1 MKQKSM
7 IGLNS
12 KIFIAGHNGM
22 LGSSVLRVLKKKGY
36 KKLITINKKKLDLR
50 NQLKVEK
57 FLKKNKP
64 DAVIIAAAKVG
75 GIKANINYPANFIS
89 DNLQIQTNLIFSSHS
104 NKVKRLIFF
113 GSSCIYPK
121 NLNKPIKE
129 KEIMTGVLEKTNE
142 SYAIAKIAGIKMI
155 DALNKQHKTNYI
167 CLMPCNLFG
176 PNDNYDL
183 ENSHFLAALI
193 KKIYLA
199 SKKKRNKIVKLW
211 GTGKPLR
218 EVLYVDE
225 VANACEFFLRKKI
238 KKSLINIGSST
249 EMRIKDYADLIKKN
263 IDPDV
268 IVKFDNNKKLD
279 GVKRKKLNVTL
290 ANQYGWKSKM
300 NFSKVL
306 QKIINDFRNLHN

>member
-1 MKQKSM
+1 M
-7 IGLNS
+7 ININS

-22 LGSSVLRVLKKKGY
+22 LGSSILRKFRSKGY
-36 KKLITINKKKLDLR
+36 KNIIVVNKKNLDLR
-50 NQLKVEK
+50 DQNAVKK
-57 FLKKNKP
+57 FIKNKKP

-75 GIKANINYPANFIS
+75 GIKANIDNPANFIN
-89 DNLQIQTNLIFSSHS
+89 DNLLIQTNLISLSYTY
-104 NKVKRLIFF
+104 NVKKLILF

-129 KEIMTGVLEKTNE
+129 SQIMTGVLEETNE

-155 DALNKQHKTNYI
+155 ESFNKQYNTNYL

-183 ENSHFLAALI
+183 KNSHFLPALI

-199 SKKKRNKIVKLW
+199 SKKKKNNKIVELW

-225 VANACEFFLRKKI
+225 VADACEFFLRKRIRKTI
-238 KKSLINIGSST
+238 INIGSNT
-249 EMRIKDYADLIKKN
+249 EMTIKDYGDFIKKKIDPEVLIK
-263 IDPDV
+263 
-268 IVKFDNNKKLD
+268 FNNDKKLD
-279 GVKRKKLNVTL
+279 GVMRKKLNISL

-300 NFSKVL
+300 NFSKVVD
-306 QKIINDFRNLHN
+306 KIIEDFKNSQK